1 MRLFGIDFSDGNDAE
16 ALLPSG
22 KIRAVWLWDTTL
34 ISTNTGRNAVL
45 QFSRRQ
51 QITRIYL
58 QVSTSVAKSAYRA
71 FIRSATSSGIQ
82 IHALDGAPDWILPNQ
97 QIRISSLVSWVQ
109 TYNSSVSVNERF
121 TGIQVDIEPYLLPE
135 WYQDQD
141 TTVTNWLDALT
152 LFANEIQDLSLI
164 ISSALPFWV
173 DEIIVPETGGTLIES
188 VLQLMNEVTLM
199 SYRDQAQAVIDIT
212 ESKLTLA
219 DALGKKIFVAVET
232 NPTSEGLYL
241 TFYDDGRA
249 VMEEQIAE
257 IDHLLS
263 LHPSYAGIAV
273 HDYTGWRN
281 LKP

>member
-1 MRLFGIDFSDGNDAE
+1 MRLFGIDFSNGNYTE
-16 ALLPSG
+16 AFLPSG
-22 KIRAVWLWDTTL
+22 KTRAVWLWDTTL
-34 ISTNTGRNAVL
+34 ISTNAGRNAVL
-45 QFSRRQ
+45 QFARRQ

-58 QVSTSVAKSAYRA
+58 QVNTSVAKYAYRA
-71 FIRSATSSGIQ
+71 FIRSATSSGIR
-82 IHALDGAPDWILPNQ
+82 IHALDGAPDWVLPNQ
-97 QIRISSLVSWVQ
+97 QLRISSLVKWVK
-109 TYNSSVSVNERF
+109 TYNSSVTANERF
-121 TGIQVDIEPYLLPE
+121 TGIQVDIEPYLLRE

-152 LFANEIQDLSLI
+152 LFANETQDPSLL

-173 DEIIVPETGGTLIES
+173 DEIIVPATGGTLIES
-188 VLQLMNEVTLM
+188 VLQLMNEVTLL
-199 SYRDQAQAVIDIT
+199 SYRDQAQAVVDIT
-212 ESKLTLA
+212 DTKLTLA
-219 DALGKKIFVAVET
+219 DDLGKKIFVALET

-241 TFYDDGRA
+241 TFYDDGRT

-257 IDHLLS
+257 IDRLLS